1 MTESGT
7 LAPVEAQPET
17 QTPPRAMPEVRAR
30 TTSLQRLAAIPPH
43 HLVALGVFAGLLV
56 VLLAWNWDA
65 VAHPIH
71 EHGDAAANSIL
82 IDRAKS
88 FDLFHGN
95 YSRFGFYHPGPAFLS
110 VQAGSE
116 ALLHDLL
123 DVVPTPFNAHLVG
136 VLVLNSAL
144 VALSAGVFARSTRSW
159 AAGMALAVM
168 AVAYGWILAGSLADT
183 WLPMLYIWP
192 FLLLLVSAASLFTGD
207 GTDLWKFVL
216 AASLLVHGHVAFSM
230 FAVVFSAAVA
240 LAWVRRYG
248 RDSIGRIPTRS
259 GIAAALILAAFVA
272 PIVIEVALDFPGQ
285 LDEYVGYDR
294 PAAESPRDLGAVL
307 QFLFAYWAPEQGGI
321 AFGVTASLGALALA
335 DRSRP
340 TTKRRY
346 LLSVLAAAGLGWI
359 LAAVYAGFVVD
370 DLREVYTTYFFT
382 AVPVVV
388 TAVLLT
394 EVVGTFGSSGAKVV
408 RAGTV
413 ALLVIG
419 ALFVA
424 SRGGLDSRY
433 PGIPSV
439 GAGHEALE
447 AVLDPGEPVSFLF
460 EEPEWPLA
468 VGLVEQARR
477 ADRPVCA
484 EVEGG
489 LFEPEV
495 EAAFIVV
502 FTEEELCT
510 PDQVAAS
517 REIFVGRP
525 GLEMPGRPLFAD
537 GAMVLNDLSA
547 GES

>member
-7 LAPVEAQPET
+7 LAPVDTQPEP
-17 QTPPRAMPEVRAR
+17 QTPPRATPEVRAR
-30 TTSLQRLAAIPPH
+30 SGPWQRLAGLPPH
-43 HLVALGVFAGLLV
+43 HLVAVGVFIGLLL

-65 VAHPIH
+65 IAHPIH

-88 FDLFHGN
+88 FELFHGN

-110 VQAGSE
+110 VQAVSE
-116 ALLHDLL
+116 MVLHDLL
-123 DVVPTPFNAHLVG
+123 DVVPTPFNAHLTG
-136 VLVLNSAL
+136 VLVLNSLL
-144 VALSAGVFARSTRSW
+144 VALSAGSFARMTRTW
-159 AAGMALAVM
+159 AGGVVLAVM

-192 FLLLLVSAASLFTGD
+192 FLLLIVSAASLFTGD

-230 FAVVFSAAVA
+230 VAVAFSAAVA
-240 LAWVRRYG
+240 LVWAHRYR
-248 RDSIGRIPTRS
+248 RDSIRRIPRHS
-259 GIAAALILAAFVA
+259 GIAAAVILVAFVT
-272 PIVIEVALDFPGQ
+272 PIAIEVLRDVPGQ

-307 QFLFAYWAPEQGGI
+307 RFLFAYWAPAEGGI

-335 DRSRP
+335 ERSQP
-340 TTKRRY
+340 PAKRHS
-346 LLSVLAAAGLGWI
+346 LLAVLVATGMAWV

-382 AVPVVV
+382 AVPIAV

-394 EVVGTFGSSGAKVV
+394 EVIETYRRSGSRVV
-408 RAGTV
+408 RIGTV
-413 ALLVIG
+413 ALLVVG
-419 ALFVA
+419 VLFVA
-424 SRGGLDSRY
+424 SRDGLDNLY
-433 PGIPSV
+433 PGIPSIS
-439 GAGHEALE
+439 AGHEALE
-447 AVLDPGEPVSFLF
+447 AALEPGEPVSFLF
-460 EEPEWPLA
+460 EEAEWPLT

-484 EVEGG
+484 EVGGG

-495 EAAFIVV
+495 EAAFVVV
-502 FTEEELCT
+502 FTEEEVCT
-510 PDQVAAS
+510 PGQVAAS
-517 REIFVGRP
+517 RQVFVGRP
-525 GLEMPGRPLFAD
+525 GLEVPGTPLFAD
-537 GAMVLNDLSA
+537 GTMVLTDLTA
-547 GES
+547 EAR